1 MVREKCKKRREGF
14 ICRYL
19 CCTVWRVWWWGRR
32 APQFSFSSLSIL
44 SAIILFYTTFLSG
57 SQTTVWPSLCSVI
70 KRVTWM
76 VIYCKAWCLIFYQS
90 ACFACNDMQEV
101 CLREKSE
108 RHTKGLGGYWL
119 VQTST
124 LCAFLLDSCH
134 DGCEV
139 TDGWDREPS
148 GDQPFPTSGGA
159 RVMWH
164 KD

>member
-1 MVREKCKKRREGF
+1 
-14 ICRYL
+14 
-19 CCTVWRVWWWGRR
+19 
-32 APQFSFSSLSIL
+32 
-44 SAIILFYTTFLSG
+44 
-57 SQTTVWPSLCSVI
+57 
-70 KRVTWM
+70 M

-90 ACFACNDMQEV
+90 ACLACNDMQEV

-108 RHTKGLGGYWL
+108 RHTKGLGGCWL
-119 VQTST
+119 VKTST

-139 TDGWDREPS
+139 TDGWEGEPS